1 MGKVPLRDGR
11 DPRVVCNLLE
21 HINTKNISI
30 SIAQLTECFLI
41 AGTKRERPG
50 LCSRKHLIKCLNND
64 KLRHDWSSKF
74 FG

>member
-1 MGKVPLRDGR
+1 MGKVPLQDRM

-21 HINTKNISI
+21 LINVKNISI

-41 AGTKRERPG
+41 AGTKRERTWA
-50 LCSRKHLIKCLNND
+50 LQQKTIKCLNNH
-64 KLRHDWSSKF
+64 KLRHDWPSKF

>member
-41 AGTKRERPG
+41 AGTKRERTWA
-50 LCSRKHLIKCLNND
+50 LQQKTLN
-64 KLRHDWSSKF
+64 KMF
-74 FG
+74 E